1 MAKPKA
7 TEKTRAA
14 SKTTRKS
21 SPSAARKPAQ
31 PKRKAS
37 STRTGTTARKRKTQA
52 PALGLLKY
60 EIYGIL
66 LITLSVIALSRQAAV
81 GYFLYYITSFIL
93 GKVYFVLPLAGIYIG
108 LMTMLRQRWANG
120 WSSRTTGLLLLV
132 CTMTLMSILI
142 HVPAAQLESLPARQ
156 AAGGYVGA
164 VQMWLLLML
173 FGVTITK
180 LIAAV
185 MLIIS
190 LMLITRMSLAQ
201 IIQYGQTMVA
211 RIGAATRQQWLAS
224 RAAAAERR
232 EEREL
237 ELAAEAEAQLHASQ
251 PDQDEDAE
259 SARSKGLLA
268 WLRRERYGESRQD
281 ELDTDSDETI
291 YAATPERKRIT
302 RSKSTRKSADS
313 DTTIAAEQ
321 HDQTGQDREIKFSSS
336 DHRHLEDDLLDDAL
350 DVVMASDLHAHSA
363 GTASA
368 AGAGG
373 AAGTGIASSTG
384 MASAVEGDRTP
395 IIRDFFEQIRSE
407 QSVHPETETDGNTMY
422 KTGDVTVTGETGHA
436 VQNQVASTDSE
447 PSATEFHTSSTPI
460 EPVREHHNQASN
472 EASHMSAADESDVI
486 RAGTSE
492 TAAEQTLAT
501 AAGSEEAVVTPP
513 PPPKPYR
520 LPPFSLLAKPKVS
533 NHAADQND
541 YMQIARKLETTLES
555 FGVRAKVLEVVR
567 GPAVTRYEIQPDVG
581 VKVSRIV
588 GLTDDIAL
596 ALAAKDIRMEAPI
609 PGKSAIGIEVPN
621 SEVAMVTMRE
631 VMETQIFQESEARL
645 SIAFGRDIAGQT
657 IVGNLAKMP
666 HLLVAGATGSGKSV
680 CINGIITSILYKAKP
695 DEVKFLMVDPKMV
708 ELNIYNGIPHLL
720 APVVTDPRRASLAL
734 KKIVVEMEKRYD
746 LFSKSGTRN
755 MEGYNN
761 LVKDNPSAVL
771 PYIVVIV
778 DELADLMMVAAGDV
792 EDAIARLAQ
801 MARAAGIHLIIATQ
815 RPSVDV
821 ITGVIKAN
829 IPSRIA
835 FGVSSQIDSRTI
847 LDMGGAEKLLGRGDM
862 LFMPV
867 GSSKPV
873 RVQGAF
879 MSDQEVE
886 AIVNYCRDQ
895 GEAQYNEDIVP
906 EIDDSVTA
914 IEEQK
919 DELFDQAVQIVV
931 EAKQASV
938 SLLQRRMRVGYTRA
952 ARLIDSLEAHG
963 IVGPYEGSKPREVLV
978 SPEQYHQISTGS

>member
-1 MAKPKA
+1 M
-7 TEKTRAA
+7 
-14 SKTTRKS
+14 S
-21 SPSAARKPAQ
+21 
-31 PKRKAS
+31 
-37 STRTGTTARKRKTQA
+37 
-52 PALGLLKY
+52 LLKY
-60 EIYGIL
+60 EIYGII
-66 LITLSVIALSRQAAV
+66 LITISVIALSRQAAV
-81 GYFLYYITSFIL
+81 GHFLYYITSFIL
-93 GKVYFVLPLAGIYIG
+93 GKMYFVLPLAGAYIG
-108 LMTMLRQRWANG
+108 LMTMLRQRWARG
-120 WSSRTTGLLLLV
+120 WNSRLSGLVMLV
-132 CTMTLMSILI
+132 CTLTLWSVLI
-142 HVPAAQLESLPARQ
+142 YVPVDQLTLLPARQ
-156 AAGGYVGA
+156 AAGGYIGA
-164 VQMWLLLML
+164 VQMWLFMML
-173 FGVTITK
+173 FGIIGTK
-180 LIAAV
+180 LIAGV
-185 MLIIS
+185 MLVIS
-190 LMLITRMSLAQ
+190 LMLITQLSVVDLLEKIRM
-201 IIQYGQTMVA
+201 YGTKA
-211 RIGAATRQQWLAS
+211 GAAMQSQWNTSREALA
-224 RAAAAERR
+224 EQRR
-232 EEREL
+232 ER
-237 ELAAEAEAQLHASQ
+237 ELAAEAEAAEMEAYQESE
-251 PDQDEDAE
+251 DEDAE
-259 SARSKGLLA
+259 ENNPRKKKGLFN
-268 WLRRERYGESRQD
+268 WGSK
-281 ELDTDSDETI
+281 LDTTPEPAEPQQPAYDSVTDDLIETI
-291 YAATPERKRIT
+291 KAYAAAERGTKVD
-302 RSKSTRKSADS
+302 SAS
-313 DTTIAAEQ
+313 SLADTQQSLSAK
-321 HDQTGQDREIKFSSS
+321 D
-336 DHRHLEDDLLDDAL
+336 EDDLWDDVQVEPEAES
-350 DVVMASDLHAHSA
+350 DV
-363 GTASA
+363 
-368 AGAGG
+368 
-373 AAGTGIASSTG
+373 
-384 MASAVEGDRTP
+384 RTQEKP
-395 IIRDFFEQIRSE
+395 LIIRDFFEQIRSE
-407 QSVHPETETDGNTMY
+407 RYGDQPADSPAESSSILSTEQGHGADDNLTTAPAVSLADSVVFPMNEAEAITDIMPTAVSHSDRDSDDQHTEATLSGAM
-422 KTGDVTVTGETGHA
+422 GEPASAIAEEAASTEA
-436 VQNQVASTDSE
+436 QVA
-447 PSATEFHTSSTPI
+447 A
-460 EPVREHHNQASN
+460 V
-472 EASHMSAADESDVI
+472 
-486 RAGTSE
+486 
-492 TAAEQTLAT
+492 LA
-501 AAGSEEAVVTPP
+501 P
-513 PPPKPYR
+513 PPPKPYK
-520 LPPFSLLAKPKVS
+520 LPPFNLLAMPKNVVNAS
-533 NHAADQND
+533 DQND
-541 YMQIARKLETTLES
+541 YMLIARKLETTLES

-621 SEVAMVTMRE
+621 NEVSMVTMRE
-631 VMETQIFQESEARL
+631 VMETQIFKESEAKL

-657 IVGNLAKMP
+657 IIGNLAKMP

-746 LFSKSGTRN
+746 LFSKSSTRN

-761 LVKDNPSAVL
+761 LMKDNPDAIL

-886 AIVNYCRDQ
+886 TIVEYCRSQ
-895 GEAQYNEDIVP
+895 GEAQYNNDIVP
-906 EIDDSVTA
+906 EIDDTA
-914 IEEQK
+914 AALDEQK
-919 DELFDQAVQIVV
+919 DELYDQAMQIVI

-963 IVGPYEGSKPREVLV
+963 VVGPYEGSKPREVLI
-978 SPEQYHQISTGS
+978 SPEQYHQINTGS